1 MDNESDMELEEINKL
16 MEQCVQSC
24 LSSEDKYQGNYIYI
38 SARIGDVP
46 NVSDFAGTSNG
57 NIIGDVPNVSDFA
70 GPPNGNQPT
79 NQPTNQPIRCL
90 QHMCKSP
97 SSGWFSQITLDERN
111 HYFHYY
117 RYITQK
123 HNKYFSKTNQ
133 YYNWGNTYFLHR
145 NSMEYDHCSSLKGW
159 WFTEDQMHSM
169 LFMWWEVTD
178 PSTLIKI
185 PPHWIQWQTW
195 DMWWLRLFQ
204 TFKNKKYFWYFE
216 QQNFWNVQSNKTPCC
231 R

>member
-97 SSGWFSQITLDERN
+97 SSG
-111 HYFHYY
+111 
-117 RYITQK
+117 
-123 HNKYFSKTNQ
+123 
-133 YYNWGNTYFLHR
+133 
-145 NSMEYDHCSSLKGW
+145 
-159 WFTEDQMHSM
+159 
-169 LFMWWEVTD
+169 
-178 PSTLIKI
+178 
-185 PPHWIQWQTW
+185 
-195 DMWWLRLFQ
+195 
-204 TFKNKKYFWYFE
+204 
-216 QQNFWNVQSNKTPCC
+216 
-231 R
+231 